1 MGASWTGTLA
11 ILIGGL
17 ALVVVG
23 IVVFLRATRQK
34 PTPAD
39 PIAGTTASNRTLT
52 GTTATGDRTA
62 IHWDEALRRFVA
74 YALDDSPREALSLPP
89 DPDHAPVFKAVAQI
103 LERIEARPEYI
114 PRRPSLLPKLLAT
127 VNDPQS
133 AMVEISRIIAQDPAL
148 TGNLL
153 RIANSPM
160 YRVSGLPVESIDRAV
175 TLVGVQGIR
184 SIIATALLQPVMAGG
199 SGAFSRFPEL
209 VWEHTLY
216 SASAA
221 EQHAVQIERA
231 EPFLAQLIGLLH
243 GLSAIVV
250 FRIVRDQ
257 FAAHPQLS
265 PNVSSVARML
275 ETWVAPTAGR
285 IAANWELSERVQY
298 ALESQAL
305 AAELQMENSLARS
318 LKFGRV
324 TGSVIVLCRLG
335 RITEAEAR
343 AIVLAG
349 ENRRPQAERLWDRY
363 AAASIRPSAETRSA

>member
-1 MGASWTGTLA
+1 MTV
-11 ILIGGL
+11 
-17 ALVVVG
+17 LVVVL
-23 IVVFLRATRQK
+23 VVGALVAVGGVVAFMRATRTK
-34 PTPAD
+34 PAPVD
-39 PIAGTTASNRTLT
+39 PLASTTGSNRTLT
-52 GTTATGDRTA
+52 GTTATGNRAA

-74 YALDDSPREALSLPP
+74 YALDDAPRESLSEPT
-89 DPDHAPVFKAVAQI
+89 DPEHAPVFKKIQEI

-114 PRRPSLLPKLLAT
+114 PRRPSLLPKLLST
-127 VNDPQS
+127 VNDPQA

-153 RIANSPM
+153 RIANSSM
-160 YRVSGLPVESIDRAV
+160 YRVSSMPVESIERAV

-184 SIIATALLQPVMAGG
+184 SIIATALLQPVMTSG

-216 SASAA
+216 AASAS
-221 EQHAVQIERA
+221 EQHAVNVEQS
-231 EPFLAQLIGLLH
+231 EPFVSRLIGLLY

-257 FAAHPQLS
+257 FAAQPHLN
-265 PNVSSVARML
+265 PNPGSIARML

-285 IAANWELSERVQY
+285 IAASWELPERVQY
-298 ALESQAL
+298 ALESQTL
-305 AAELQMENSLARS
+305 AAELQMENSLGRS

-324 TGSVIVLCRLG
+324 AGSVIVLCRLG
-335 RITEAEAR
+335 RLTEAEAR

-349 ENRRPQAERLWDRY
+349 EGRRRETERVWDRY
-363 AAASIRPSAETRSA
+363 MAPSLRSASATPSP